1 MFDIRRCGGD
11 RAACLVVR
19 DLKHA
24 MARIDRELLASAGP
38 GVDRALVGSW
48 RHRSVKRVIRC
59 GSERKGVRERARTDH
74 GFEVATVG
82 RRWKDAHECPRYT
95 ARSVAIESKAT
106 LEVVCGGNAIV
117 AICNR
122 GISFAIVCKSRWGYQ
137 AHLTATA

>member
-59 GSERKGVRERARTDH
+59 GSEKEYEKVPAPTTALRLRLSGA
-74 GFEVATVG
+74 GG
-82 RRWKDAHECPRYT
+82 RMLTNVPD
-95 ARSVAIESKAT
+95 T
-106 LEVVCGGNAIV
+106 LPVP
-117 AICNR
+117 
-122 GISFAIVCKSRWGYQ
+122 SP
-137 AHLTATA
+137 L